1 MAQIRLAS
9 RVAAVKPSPTI
20 AAENKARQLRA
31 QGVDVIS
38 LTVGE
43 PDFDT
48 PRAVKQAGIRAIE
61 EGFTKYM
68 PTAGT
73 PELRQAVCAK
83 LARENGLDYRP
94 EQVIASVG
102 AKHTIY
108 NLLMALVDSGD
119 EVVIPAPYWV
129 SYPDMVLLAGG
140 KPVIVETTEAS
151 GFKVT
156 ADQLRRA
163 VTPRTRL
170 LILNSPSNPTG
181 AAYTR
186 RDLEALAAVCVE
198 RNLVVCSDEIY
209 EKLVYDGFTQTAFAA
224 LGPEVYARTVTVNGL
239 SKAYAMTGWRLG
251 YAAGPAEVIRAM
263 EVIQSQ
269 STSNPS
275 SITIKA
281 ATAALSQP
289 AAELPMMVAEFDR
302 RRRYLVDALG
312 SLPGLTCRMPE
323 GAFYAFPNVSA
334 LLGRRARDGRTVRTS
349 YELADYLLDVAR
361 VGTVA
366 GAAFGAEGYLRLSY
380 ATALPKIEEAVARLR
395 TALAA
400 LE

>member
-1 MAQIRLAS
+1 MAIRLAN
-9 RVAAVKPSPTI
+9 RIAAVKPSPTI
-20 AAENKARQLRA
+20 AAENKARELRA
-31 QGVDVIS
+31 QGIDVIS

-48 PRAVKQAGIRAIE
+48 PKAVKQAGIKAIE

-73 PELRQAVCAK
+73 PDLRKAVAAK
-83 LARENGLDYRP
+83 LSRENGVEYGP
-94 EQVIASVG
+94 EQVIVSVG

-108 NLLMALVDSGD
+108 NVLMALVDPGD

-140 KPVIVETTEAS
+140 KPVIVETTEAT
-151 GFKVT
+151 GFKMT
-156 ADQLRRA
+156 AEQLRRA
-163 VTPRTRL
+163 ITPRTKL
-170 LILNSPSNPTG
+170 LILNTPSNPTG

-186 RDLEALAAVCVE
+186 ADLEALAKVVVE
-198 RNLVVCSDEIY
+198 KDILVCSDEIY
-209 EKLVYDGFTQTAFAA
+209 EKLVYDGFVQTAFAS
-224 LGPEVYARTVTVNGL
+224 LSPEVYARTITVNGL

-251 YAAGPAEVIRAM
+251 YGAGPVEVVKAM

-281 ATAALSQP
+281 ATFALTNPSD
-289 AAELPMMVAEFDR
+289 ELPMMLAEFDR
-302 RRRYLVDALG
+302 RRRFLVDALG
-312 SLPGLTCRMPE
+312 SLPGVTCTTPQ
-323 GAFYAFPNVSA
+323 GAFYAFPDVSG
-334 LLGRRARDGRTVRTS
+334 LLGRKTRDGRTIATS
-349 YELADYLLDVAR
+349 YDLADYLLDTAR

-380 ATALPKIEEAVARLR
+380 ATAMPKIEQAVAKMR
-395 TALAA
+395 AA
-400 LE
+400 LSALE

>member
-1 MAQIRLAS
+1 MAIRLAS
-9 RVAAVKPSPTI
+9 RIAAVKPSPTI
-20 AAENKARQLRA
+20 AAENKARELRA
-31 QGVDVIS
+31 QGIDVIS

-48 PRAVKQAGIRAIE
+48 PKAVKQAGIKAIE

-73 PELRQAVCAK
+73 PELRKAVAAK
-83 LARENGLDYRP
+83 LSRENGVEYGP
-94 EQVIASVG
+94 EQVIVSVG

-108 NLLMALVDSGD
+108 NVLMALVDPGD

-140 KPVIVETTEAS
+140 KPVIVETTEAT
-151 GFKVT
+151 GFKMT
-156 ADQLRRA
+156 AEQLRRA
-163 VTPRTRL
+163 ITPRTKL
-170 LILNSPSNPTG
+170 LILNTPSNPTG

-186 RDLEALAAVCVE
+186 ADLEALAKVVVE
-198 RNLVVCSDEIY
+198 KDILVCSDEIY
-209 EKLVYDGFTQTAFAA
+209 EKLVYDGFVQTAFAS
-224 LGPEVYARTVTVNGL
+224 LSPEVYARTITVNGL

-251 YAAGPAEVIRAM
+251 YGAGPVEVVKAM

-281 ATAALSQP
+281 ATFALTNPSD
-289 AAELPMMVAEFDR
+289 ELPMMLAEFDR
-302 RRRYLVDALG
+302 RRRFLVDALG
-312 SLPGLTCRMPE
+312 SLPGVTCTTPQ
-323 GAFYAFPNVSA
+323 GAFYAFPDVSG
-334 LLGRRARDGRTVRTS
+334 LLGRKTRDGRTIATS
-349 YELADYLLDVAR
+349 YDLADYLLDTAR

-380 ATALPKIEEAVARLR
+380 ATAMPKIEQAVAKMR
-395 TALAA
+395 AA
-400 LE
+400 LSALE

>member
-1 MAQIRLAS
+1 MGIRLAS
-9 RVAAVKPSPTI
+9 RIAAVKPSPTI

-31 QGVDVIS
+31 QGIDVIS

-48 PRAVKQAGIRAIE
+48 PKAVRQAGIKAIE
-61 EGFTKYM
+61 EGFTRYM

-73 PELRQAVCAK
+73 PELRQAVCQK
-83 LARENGLDYRP
+83 LARDNGLDYRP

-108 NLLMALVDSGD
+108 NVLMALVDPGD

-140 KPVIVETTEAS
+140 KPVIVETTEAA
-151 GFKVT
+151 GFKMT
-156 ADQLRRA
+156 ADQLRKA
-163 VTPRTRL
+163 ITPRTKL
-170 LILNSPSNPTG
+170 LILNTPSNPTG
-181 AAYTR
+181 AAYTKVE
-186 RDLEALAAVCVE
+186 LEALAKVIVE
-198 RNLVVCSDEIY
+198 KDVVVCSDEIY
-209 EKLVYDGFTQTAFAA
+209 EKLVYDGFVQTAFAA
-224 LGPEVYARTVTVNGL
+224 LGPGVYERTITVNGL

-251 YAAGPAEVIRAM
+251 YAAGPAEVIKAM

-281 ATAALSQP
+281 ATFALSNPSEEFP
-289 AAELPMMVAEFDR
+289 AMLAEFDR
-302 RRRYLVDALG
+302 RRRFLVDALG
-312 SLPGLTCRMPE
+312 SLPGVSCGTPQ
-323 GAFYAFPNVSA
+323 GAFYAFPNVSG
-334 LLGRRARDGRTVRTS
+334 LLGRKGRDGRAIATS
-349 YELADYLLDVAR
+349 YDLADYLLDVAR

-380 ATALPKIEEAVARLR
+380 ATALPKIEQAVARMRL
-395 TALAA
+395 ALGA

>member
-108 NLLMALVDSGD
+108 NLLMALVDPGD

-366 GAAFGAEGYLRLSY
+366 GAAFGAEGHLRLSY

>member
-1 MAQIRLAS
+1 MGIRLAS
-9 RVAAVKPSPTI
+9 RIAAVKPSPTI

-31 QGVDVIS
+31 QGIDVIS

-48 PRAVKQAGIRAIE
+48 PKAVKQAAIKAIE

-73 PELRQAVCAK
+73 PELRQAVCQK
-83 LARENGLDYRP
+83 LARENGLEYRP

-108 NLLMALVDSGD
+108 NLLMALVDPGD
-119 EVVIPAPYWV
+119 EVIIPAPYWV

-140 KPVIVETTEAS
+140 TPVIVETTEAS
-151 GFKVT
+151 GFKMT
-156 ADQLRRA
+156 PDQLRRA
-163 VTPRTRL
+163 ITPRTKL
-170 LILNSPSNPTG
+170 LILNTPCNPTG
-181 AAYTR
+181 AAYSKA
-186 RDLEALAAVCVE
+186 DLEGLATVVVE
-198 RNLVVCSDEIY
+198 KDILVCSDEIY
-209 EKLVYDGFTQTAFAA
+209 EKIVYDGFVQTAFAT
-224 LGPEVYARTVTVNGL
+224 LGPEVYARTITVNGL

-251 YAAGPAEVIRAM
+251 YAAGPVEVIRAM
-263 EVIQSQ
+263 EVVQSQ
-269 STSNPS
+269 STSNPT

-281 ATAALSQP
+281 ATFALSNP
-289 AAELPMMVAEFDR
+289 ADELPMMVAEFDR
-302 RRRYLVDALG
+302 RRRFLVDALG
-312 SLPGLTCRMPE
+312 GLPGVTCGMPQ
-323 GAFYAFPNVSA
+323 GAFYAFPNVSG
-334 LLGRRARDGRTVRTS
+334 LLGRTTRDGRRIATS
-349 YELADYLLDVAR
+349 YDLADYLLDAGR

-380 ATALPKIEEAVARLR
+380 ATAMPKIEQAVARMR
-395 TALAA
+395 IALAA

>member
-9 RVAAVKPSPTI
+9 RIAAVKPSPTI

-48 PRAVKQAGIRAIE
+48 PASVKQAGIRAIE

-83 LARENGLDYRP
+83 LARENGLEYRP

-108 NLLMALVDSGD
+108 NLLMALVDPGD

-140 KPVIVETTEAS
+140 KPLIVETTEAS

-156 ADQLRRA
+156 ADQLRQA

-198 RNLVVCSDEIY
+198 RDLVVCSDEIY
-209 EKLVYDGFTQTAFAA
+209 EKLVYDGFVQTAFAA

-251 YAAGPAEVIRAM
+251 YAAGPVEVIRAM
-263 EVIQSQ
+263 EVVQSQ

-289 AAELPMMVAEFDR
+289 AGELPMMVAEFDR

-312 SLPGLTCRMPE
+312 SLPGVTCRMPE

-334 LLGRRARDGRTVRTS
+334 LLGRRARDGRTIRTS

-366 GAAFGAEGYLRLSY
+366 GAAFGAEGHLRLSY
-380 ATALPKIEEAVARLR
+380 AAALPKIEEAVARVR
-395 TALAA
+395 GALAA

>member
-1 MAQIRLAS
+1 MSPIRLAS
-9 RVAAVKPSPTI
+9 RVAAVRPSPTM
-20 AAENKARQLRA
+20 AAEQKARQLRA

-68 PTAGT
+68 PVAGT
-73 PELRQAVCAK
+73 PELRQAICGK
-83 LARENGLDYRP
+83 LARENGLEYRP

-102 AKHTIY
+102 AKHAIF
-108 NLLMALVDSGD
+108 NLLLALLDPGD

-140 KPVIVETTEAS
+140 RPVIVEATEAA
-151 GFKVT
+151 GFKIT
-156 ADQLRRA
+156 AEQLRRA
-163 VTPRTRL
+163 VTPRSRL
-170 LILNSPSNPTG
+170 LILNSPCNPTG
-181 AAYTR
+181 AAYR
-186 RDLEALAAVCVE
+186 PDELAALAAVCVE
-198 RNLVVCSDEIY
+198 RDLLVCSDEIY
-209 EKLVYDGFTQTAFAA
+209 EKLVYDGFVQTAFAA
-224 LGPEVYARTVTVNGL
+224 LGPDVYARTITVNGL

-251 YAAGPAEVIRAM
+251 YAAGPVEVVRAM

-269 STSNPS
+269 STSNPT

-281 ATAALSQP
+281 ATHALTSP
-289 AAELPMMVAEFDR
+289 AEELPGMVAEFDR
-302 RRRYLVDALG
+302 RRRFLVDALG
-312 SLPGLTCRMPE
+312 SLPGVTCGTPV
-323 GAFYAFPNVSA
+323 GAFYAFPNVA
-334 LLGRRARDGRTVRTS
+334 QLLGRREPGGRAIATS
-349 YELADYLLDVAR
+349 YDLADYLLDAAR

-366 GAAFGAEGYLRLSY
+366 GAAFGAEGFLRLSY
-380 ATALPKIEEAVARLR
+380 AAALPKLEQAVARVRL
-395 TALAA
+395 ALDR